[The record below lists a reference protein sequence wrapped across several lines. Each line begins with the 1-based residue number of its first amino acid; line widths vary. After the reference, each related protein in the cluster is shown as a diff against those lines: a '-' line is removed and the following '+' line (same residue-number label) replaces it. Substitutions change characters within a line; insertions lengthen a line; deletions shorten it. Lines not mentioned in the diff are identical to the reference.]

1 MAKLVDDA
9 ALRDEIETLL
19 AYLLAE
25 WEAVPG
31 LRAQWAD
38 WSEYERLDF
47 AQDWPIRED
56 RLARLSTLA
65 GTREL
70 SPDQQGRYRRVASL
84 VQQHRPLL
92 DDLFRSAGLQGSA
105 TRVTPATLA

>member
-1 MAKLVDDA
+1 MATVVDDA
-9 ALRDEIETLL
+9 ALRDEIEPLL

-31 LRAQWAD
+31 LPAQWAG

-56 RLARLSTLA
+56 RLARVATLA
-65 GTREL
+65 RAGVLTPE
-70 SPDQQGRYRRVASL
+70 QKGRYRHVAGL

-92 DDLFRSAGLQGSA
+92 DRLFRSAGLQGSA
-105 TRVTPATLA
+105 TPVTPAPLA